1 MGVAQ
6 AFPQLRMGVHTQ
18 IRRPAESQERRPTP
32 HRVPGATPILPPAVW
47 LKKACPTVHHFH
59 QTSVVGE
66 SGNGKIPEPECE
78 TEQVIFV
85 LTEAIAQLTNESETE
100 QLMLA
105 LTKESAQIITA
116 VVIIRNN
123 VW

>member
-1 MGVAQ
+1 MLA
-6 AFPQLRMGVHTQ
+6 
-18 IRRPAESQERRPTP
+18 
-32 HRVPGATPILPPAVW
+32 
-47 LKKACPTVHHFH
+47 
-59 QTSVVGE
+59 
-66 SGNGKIPEPECE
+66 
-78 TEQVIFV
+78 
-85 LTEAIAQLTNESETE
+85 LTKAIAQLTNESETE

>member
-32 HRVPGATPILPPAVW
+32 HRGMASASS
-47 LKKACPTVHHFH
+47 KKACPTVDHFH

-116 VVIIRNN
+116 VVRIRNN

>member
-1 MGVAQ
+1 M
-6 AFPQLRMGVHTQ
+6 
-18 IRRPAESQERRPTP
+18 
-32 HRVPGATPILPPAVW
+32 
-47 LKKACPTVHHFH
+47 
-59 QTSVVGE
+59 
-66 SGNGKIPEPECE
+66 
-78 TEQVIFV
+78 FV
-85 LTEAIAQLTNESETE
+85 LTKAIAQLTNESETE